1 MAIGLSL
8 THNVDTLDALLI
20 ATRFFEVIFLT
31 RLRLEKPT
39 PSDGLR
45 EVSMHAVHELM
56 ESDWR
61 RVNATESARISGL
74 WITKRVDPGH
84 GRQPAWSSECHV
96 DVLVVQIMYAFAAEV
111 SMHAVVPRCIPWT
124 GTDTSDKLLY
134 FILKSVAHKR
144 RRPQPYRARSLRRLL
159 SNMLFHQH
167 LNICSS
173 HSSIFRPV
181 KRLLREWL
189 TSRLLP

>member
-1 MAIGLSL
+1 VASGIRVEAILSAMAIGLSL
-8 THNVDTLDALLI
+8 AHNVDTPDALLI

-39 PSDGLR
+39 PSDGLH
-45 EVSMHAVHELM
+45 EVSMHAVHGLM

-84 GRQPAWSSECHV
+84 RRQPAWSSECHV

-134 FILKSVAHKR
+134 FILE
-144 RRPQPYRARSLRRLL
+144 SLYLPLAFGLRLL
-159 SNMLFHQH
+159 AGFTTGIGTLVSFSA
-167 LNICSS
+167 CGSGS
-173 HSSIFRPV
+173 HHA
-181 KRLLREWL
+181 
-189 TSRLLP
+189 